1 MFRKKQGRKKG
12 LIWFYFIEG
21 PMINSSHY
29 EVKYKYCFEKMGGIS
44 ANMLKYLKEKYSN
57 ISEEICNTLHNLNN
71 KTKKN
76 KHKRSHIET
85 ADLDDDGNFFLL
97 LILF

>member
-1 MFRKKQGRKKG
+1 MFRKKQGKKKG
-12 LIWFYFIEG
+12 LIWFYFIED

-29 EVKYKYCFEKMGGIS
+29 EAKCKYCFEK
-44 ANMLKYLKEKYSN
+44 
-57 ISEEICNTLHNLNN
+57 TLHNLDN

-76 KHKRSHIET
+76 KHKHSHIET
-85 ADLDDDGNFFLL
+85 ADSDDDGNFFLL